1 MNTYTHTHPVFRVP
15 RVAVLMSMVVVGILA
30 VLSGIMPTMVSG
42 QNKVDAVVVTIDSEI
57 TAGTLA
63 LIERAIAVAQDR
75 NASHFIIEINT
86 PGGLLQATERISRVM
101 IDSSVT
107 TVVFV
112 HKESGWAF
120 SAGTF
125 ILLSA
130 DISAST
136 PTASIGAAKPVGMG
150 GESLDD
156 KVVNASASWMESLAE
171 RTGRDKSYVREFVT
185 ESRTVSGVEGHE
197 EGLIDILASNRGELL
212 SELGLEDPVVLEVS
226 PNILDHI
233 LGFLSLPYLVPLL
246 LSLGVLGI
254 FFMFRTGEIESL
266 GVVGV
271 LFLLLGLWGMGAIQL
286 SALGVILVVAGIGLL
301 IIELTISPGFG
312 IVGTVGAISLLFGIV
327 TFANEPFFPSYHTQ
341 TLFFLIMGVGAGIM
355 GIMMLLGHLSIRA
368 MLTPVKV
375 GREAIYG
382 QEFEVTE
389 AVDPVGAVVVGGERY
404 PVRTLDGSTVPVGE
418 RVKVVRMEGNT
429 ILVER
434 TITNNS

>member
-1 MNTYTHTHPVFRVP
+1 METQTRICSVWRSTRLFTF
-15 RVAVLMSMVVVGILA
+15 VALISIGIVAL
-30 VLSGIMPTMVSG
+30 LGGLLPSMVSG
-42 QNKVDAVVVTIDSEI
+42 QNAVDVVVVTIDSEI

-136 PTASIGAAKPVGMG
+136 PTASIGAAQPVGMG

-156 KVVNASASWMESLAE
+156 KVVNASAAWMESLAE

-185 ESRTVSGVEGHE
+185 ESRTVSGAEGHE
-197 EGLIDILASNRGELL
+197 EGLIDILASNREELL
-212 SELGLEDPVVLEVS
+212 SELGLEDPVVLEVL
-226 PNILDHI
+226 PNIVDHI

-266 GVVGV
+266 GIVGV

-286 SALGVILVVAGIGLL
+286 SALGVILVVVGVALL
-301 IIELTISPGFG
+301 IVELTISPGFG

-327 TFANEPFFPSYHTQ
+327 TFANEPFFPSYHTH
-341 TLFFLIMGVGAGIM
+341 TLFYLIMGVGAGIAA
-355 GIMMLLGHLSIRA
+355 IMMLLGHLSVRA

-382 QEFEVTE
+382 QEFDVTE
-389 AVDPVGAVVVGGERY
+389 ALEPTGAIVVGGERY
-404 PVRTLDGSTVPVGE
+404 PARALDESTITAGE
-418 RVKVVRMEGNT
+418 RVRVVRMEGNT

-434 TITNNS
+434 VITTNS

>member
-1 MNTYTHTHPVFRVP
+1 MNTYTHSLPLFRANRIAVIMSIIILGII
-15 RVAVLMSMVVVGILA
+15 AVLGSF
-30 VLSGIMPTMVSG
+30 MPAIVSG
-42 QNKVDAVVVTIDSEI
+42 QSDVDVVVVTIDSEI

-75 NASHFIIEINT
+75 NASHFIVELNT

-130 DISAST
+130 DVAAST
-136 PTASIGAAKPVGMG
+136 PTASIGAAQPVGGG
-150 GESLDD
+150 GETLDD
-156 KVVNASASWMESLAE
+156 KVVNASAAWIESLAE
-171 RTGRDKSYVREFVT
+171 RTDRDSTFVREFVT
-185 ESRTVSGVEGHE
+185 ESRTVTGAQAHE
-197 EGLIDILASNRGELL
+197 EGLVDILANDREELL
-212 SELGLEDPVVLEVS
+212 SELGLIDPVVLEVS
-226 PNILDHI
+226 PNIVDNI

-286 SALGVILVVAGIGLL
+286 SALGVILVVAGVGLL

-341 TLFFLIMGVGAGIM
+341 TLFYLIMGVGAGIAA
-355 GIMMLLGHLSIRA
+355 IMMLLGHLSVKA

-382 QEFEVTE
+382 QEFDVAE
-389 AVDPVGAVVVGGERY
+389 ALDPMGAVIVGGERY
-404 PVRTLDGSTVPVGE
+404 PARTLDGSSVPAGE

-434 TITNNS
+434 IITNNS